1 MGIFITI
8 QPFADEQDGQPRRNV
23 ETLLGTGDTDVDP
36 EPVHVQIFGK
46 EGADDIHHQR
56 QIVPAAD
63 SGDPLQIEQLPRRGL
78 VMLAEEHVRAFRL
91 YDPLKLVVV
100 DVFGERN
107 LEVDDRDAVVPAERD
122 PALPEGSAVDG
133 DRLFLRADVVLHDGA
148 HRPGS
153 GTGVDD
159 DLSSLAMNQIQED
172 TLVLEIYL
180 GDPVGS
186 HVWDRL

>member
-1 MGIFITI
+1 
-8 QPFADEQDGQPRRNV
+8 
-23 ETLLGTGDTDVDP
+23 
-36 EPVHVQIFGK
+36 
-46 EGADDIHHQR
+46 
-56 QIVPAAD
+56 
-63 SGDPLQIEQLPRRGL
+63 
-78 VMLAEEHVRAFRL
+78 MLAEEHVRALRL

-180 GDPVGS
+180 GEPVGS